1 MSADAWTRWRERAT
15 EAWNRHV
22 RYRELY
28 RQIALLR
35 ADLAARTAWMDGL
48 TEEELTEMLLGLTAC
63 VDAVREAGDS
73 DSTECQDGT
82 SPGRVTE

>member
-48 TEEELTEMLLGLTAC
+48 TEEELTEILLGLNAC
-63 VDAVREAGDS
+63 VDAVRDAGDVG
-73 DSTECQDGT
+73 DAGDDDATERQDEA
-82 SPGRVTE
+82 S